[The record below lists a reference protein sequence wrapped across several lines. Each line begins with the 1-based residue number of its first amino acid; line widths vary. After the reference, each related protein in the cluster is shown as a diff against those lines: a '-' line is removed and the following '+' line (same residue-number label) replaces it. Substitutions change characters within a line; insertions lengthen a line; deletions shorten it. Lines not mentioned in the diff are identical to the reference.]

1 MVSRPQILL
10 IKSITMDNT
19 SIIRQRISD
28 SIEAKQSLMAD
39 SATLEVIS
47 SLADKIVD
55 CIKAGG
61 KLVICGNGGSA
72 SDALHFAGEIVGRF
86 VKERKAWPAV
96 VLNSDVATMT
106 AIANDYG
113 YDDVFARQAEGHIK
127 PGDIFIGIS
136 TSGNSEN
143 VFRAALKAREL
154 GAQTA
159 ALLGKDGGKIS
170 KEVDYPIVVHCYTT
184 ARVQECHINIIHIL
198 CEISEAK
205 LSQY

>member
-1 MVSRPQILL
+1 MSNL
-10 IKSITMDNT
+10 D
-19 SIIRQRISD
+19 IIRQRIND
-28 SIEAKQSLMAD
+28 SIEAKTNLLAD
-39 SATLEVIS
+39 NATLEVVS
-47 SLADKIVD
+47 QLADLITD
-55 CIKAGG
+55 CINKGG

-96 VLNSDVATMT
+96 VLNADVATMT

-113 YDDVFARQAEGHIK
+113 YDDVFARQAEGHVK

-143 VFRAALKAREL
+143 VFKAALKAKEL
-154 GAQTA
+154 GAKTA
-159 ALLGKDGGKIS
+159 ALLGKDGGKIA
-170 KEVDYPIVVHCYTT
+170 KEVDYPIIVHCNTT

-205 LSQY
+205 LFAK